1 VEGESELGDRGPMM
15 IWALL
20 PLLLGAT
27 WVSPVA
33 TTSLQ
38 AAFVPAEAYGSG
50 HRGIDL
56 SAEPGFPIRA
66 VANGRV
72 ALAGPVA
79 GKPVVVLV
87 VDDPE
92 VGQVRVTYEP
102 VNPAVK
108 TGDLVRAGQQIG
120 NLAATGGHCGRPPHC
135 LHLGLKQNGRY
146 LNPTLYLGSGRIVLK
161 PLG

>member
-1 VEGESELGDRGPMM
+1 MGSELGDREHM

-33 TTSLQ
+33 STSLQ
-38 AAFVPAEAYGSG
+38 AVFVPAEAYGSG

-56 SAEPGFPIRA
+56 SAQPGSPIRA
-66 VANGRV
+66 VADGRV

-87 VDDPE
+87 VDDPA
-92 VGQVRVTYEP
+92 VGHIRVTYEP

-108 TGDLVRAGQQIG
+108 VGDLVRAGQQIG
-120 NLAATGGHCGRPPHC
+120 ILAGTGGHCGRPPHC
-135 LHLGLKQNGRY
+135 LHLGLKQSGRY
-146 LNPTLYLGSGRIVLK
+146 LNPTGFLGSGRVVLK
-161 PLG
+161 PLR

>member
-1 VEGESELGDRGPMM
+1 MM

-33 TTSLQ
+33 STSLQ
-38 AAFVPAEAYGSG
+38 AVFVPAEAYGSG

-56 SAEPGFPIRA
+56 SAQPGSPIRA
-66 VANGRV
+66 VADGRV

-87 VDDPE
+87 VDDPA
-92 VGQVRVTYEP
+92 VGHIRVTFEP

-108 TGDLVRAGQQIG
+108 VGDLVRAGQQIG
-120 NLAATGGHCGRPPHC
+120 ILAGTGGHCGRPPHC
-135 LHLGLKQNGRY
+135 LHLGLKQSGRY
-146 LNPTLYLGSGRIVLK
+146 LNPTGFLGSGRVVLK
-161 PLG
+161 PLR

>member
-1 VEGESELGDRGPMM
+1 MGSELGDREHM

-33 TTSLQ
+33 STSLQ
-38 AAFVPAEAYGSG
+38 AVFVPAEAYGSG

-56 SAEPGFPIRA
+56 SAQPGSPIRA
-66 VANGRV
+66 VADGRV

-87 VDDPE
+87 VDDPA
-92 VGQVRVTYEP
+92 VGHIRVTYEP

-108 TGDLVRAGQQIG
+108 VGDLVRAGQQIG
-120 NLAATGGHCGRPPHC
+120 ILAGTGGHCGRPPHC
-135 LHLGLKQNGRY
+135 LHLGLKQSGRY
-146 LNPTLYLGSGRIVLK
+146 LNPTGFLGSGRVVLK
-161 PLG
+161 QLR

>member
-1 VEGESELGDRGPMM
+1 METRPIPGDRGPMT

-38 AAFVPAEAYGSG
+38 AAFMPAEAYGSG

-56 SAEPGFPIRA
+56 SAEPGSPIRA
-66 VANGRV
+66 VAHGRV

-87 VDDPE
+87 VDDPGI
-92 VGQVRVTYEP
+92 GQVRVTYEP

-108 TGDLVRAGQQIG
+108 AGDLVWVGQQIG
-120 NLAATGGHCGRPPHC
+120 NLAGTGGHCGRPPHC

-146 LNPTLYLGSGRIVLK
+146 LNPTVYLGSGRIVLK

>member
-1 VEGESELGDRGPMM
+1 MGSELGDREHM

-33 TTSLQ
+33 STSLQ
-38 AAFVPAEAYGSG
+38 AVFVPTEAYGSG

-56 SAEPGFPIRA
+56 SAQPGSPIRA
-66 VANGRV
+66 VADGRV

-87 VDDPE
+87 VDDPA
-92 VGQVRVTYEP
+92 VGHIRVTYEP

-108 TGDLVRAGQQIG
+108 VGDLVRAGQQIG
-120 NLAATGGHCGRPPHC
+120 ILAGTGGHCGRPPHC
-135 LHLGLKQNGRY
+135 LHLGLKQSGRY
-146 LNPTLYLGSGRIVLK
+146 LNPTGFLGSGRVVLK
-161 PLG
+161 PLR

>member
-1 VEGESELGDRGPMM
+1 MGSELGDREHM

-33 TTSLQ
+33 STSLQ
-38 AAFVPAEAYGSG
+38 AVFVPAEAYGSG

-56 SAEPGFPIRA
+56 SAQPGSPIRA
-66 VANGRV
+66 VADGRV

-87 VDDPE
+87 VDDPA
-92 VGQVRVTYEP
+92 VGHIRVTYEP

-108 TGDLVRAGQQIG
+108 VGDLVRAGQQIG
-120 NLAATGGHCGRPPHC
+120 ILAGTGGHCGRPPHC
-135 LHLGLKQNGRY
+135 LHLGLKQSGHY
-146 LNPTLYLGSGRIVLK
+146 LNPTGFLGSGRVVLK
-161 PLG
+161 PLR

>member
-1 VEGESELGDRGPMM
+1 MGSELGDREHM

-33 TTSLQ
+33 STSLQ
-38 AAFVPAEAYGSG
+38 AVFVPAEAFGSG

-56 SAEPGFPIRA
+56 SAQPGSPIRA
-66 VANGRV
+66 VADGRV

-87 VDDPE
+87 VDDPA
-92 VGQVRVTYEP
+92 VGHIRVTYEP

-108 TGDLVRAGQQIG
+108 VGDLVRAGQQIG
-120 NLAATGGHCGRPPHC
+120 ILAGTGGHCGRPPHC
-135 LHLGLKQNGRY
+135 LHLGLKQSGRY
-146 LNPTLYLGSGRIVLK
+146 LNPTGFLGSGRVVLK
-161 PLG
+161 PLR

>member
-1 VEGESELGDRGPMM
+1 MGSELGDREHM

-33 TTSLQ
+33 STSLQ
-38 AAFVPAEAYGSG
+38 AVFVPAEAYGSG

-56 SAEPGFPIRA
+56 SAQPGSPIRA
-66 VANGRV
+66 VADGRV

-87 VDDPE
+87 VDDPA
-92 VGQVRVTYEP
+92 VGHIRVTYEP

-108 TGDLVRAGQQIG
+108 VGDLLRAGQQIAT
-120 NLAATGGHCGRPPHC
+120 LAGTGGHCGRPPHC
-135 LHLGLKQNGRY
+135 LHLGLKQSGRY
-146 LNPTLYLGSGRIVLK
+146 LNPTGFLGSGRVVLK
-161 PLG
+161 PLR

>member
-33 TTSLQ
+33 STSLQ
-38 AAFVPAEAYGSG
+38 AVFVPAEAYGSG

-56 SAEPGFPIRA
+56 SAQPGSPIRA
-66 VANGRV
+66 VADGRV

-87 VDDPE
+87 VDDPA
-92 VGQVRVTYEP
+92 VGHIRVTFEP

-108 TGDLVRAGQQIG
+108 VGDLVRAGQQIG
-120 NLAATGGHCGRPPHC
+120 ILAGTGGHCGRPPHC
-135 LHLGLKQNGRY
+135 LHLGLKQSGRY
-146 LNPTLYLGSGRIVLK
+146 LNPTGFLGSGRVVLK
-161 PLG
+161 PLR

>member
-1 VEGESELGDRGPMM
+1 MM

-33 TTSLQ
+33 STSLQ
-38 AAFVPAEAYGSG
+38 AVFVPAEAYGSG

-56 SAEPGFPIRA
+56 SAQPGSPIRA
-66 VANGRV
+66 VADGRV

-87 VDDPE
+87 VDDPA
-92 VGQVRVTYEP
+92 VGHIRVTYEP

-108 TGDLVRAGQQIG
+108 VGDLVRAGQQIG
-120 NLAATGGHCGRPPHC
+120 ILAGTGGHCGRPPHC
-135 LHLGLKQNGRY
+135 LHLGLKQSGRY
-146 LNPTLYLGSGRIVLK
+146 LNPTGFLGSGRVVLK
-161 PLG
+161 PLR

>member
-1 VEGESELGDRGPMM
+1 MGSELGDREHM

-33 TTSLQ
+33 STSLQ
-38 AAFVPAEAYGSG
+38 AVFVPAEAYGSG

-56 SAEPGFPIRA
+56 SAQPGSPIRA
-66 VANGRV
+66 VADGRV
-72 ALAGPVA
+72 ALADPVA

-87 VDDPE
+87 VDDPA
-92 VGQVRVTYEP
+92 VGHIRVTYEP

-108 TGDLVRAGQQIG
+108 VGDLVRAGQQIG
-120 NLAATGGHCGRPPHC
+120 ILAGTGGHCGRPPHC
-135 LHLGLKQNGRY
+135 LHLGLKQSGRY
-146 LNPTLYLGSGRIVLK
+146 LNPTGFLGSGRVVLK
-161 PLG
+161 PLR